1 MVVVVRLAVQQ
12 YVKLTLQNKSA
23 QELTQQASLHVK
35 RTAEA
40 ILLYKLHKT
49 SQMTSTE
56 ARGASATREFAL
68 ALASGGLYGATNTI
82 VGHPFDTVKTKMQTQ
97 SGFTNS
103 GALASARQ
111 ILSSE
116 GAVGFY
122 RGCLPPMWGSAVY
135 RSAQFAVYDLLYAEA
150 EKKYPASLEHV
161 PGTDMEW
168 RVLGA
173 GAVGATARTV
183 LESPIEYAKVKGQ
196 TNQRW
201 RLNEVYRGAGLQ
213 WARTGPMMTLY
224 FCLFD
229 ACKRNGYA
237 STPAGQFFSSGGC
250 ALVGFWVV
258 WPFENLKNQAQAGKN
273 WAKHARATGLLGLYR
288 GLIPGSL
295 SVFLRNGAAM
305 IVMQKAN
312 RLITELGLRGD

>member
-1 MVVVVRLAVQQ
+1 
-12 YVKLTLQNKSA
+12 
-23 QELTQQASLHVK
+23 
-35 RTAEA
+35 
-40 ILLYKLHKT
+40 
-49 SQMTSTE
+49 MTSTE
-56 ARGASATREFAL
+56 ARGSSATREFAL

-150 EKKYPASLEHV
+150 ERYPAAMEHV
-161 PGTDMEW
+161 PGTDMQW

-196 TNQRW
+196 TNQKW

-224 FCLFD
+224 FCPWLRLLDGVEVEKDILAHWLIFTQVS
-229 ACKRNGYA
+229 
-237 STPAGQFFSSGGC
+237 STPASGTATRRRLSGNFSR
-250 ALVGFWVV
+250 A
-258 WPFENLKNQAQAGKN
+258 AA
-273 WAKHARATGLLGLYR
+273 AR
-288 GLIPGSL
+288 
-295 SVFLRNGAAM
+295 
-305 IVMQKAN
+305 
-312 RLITELGLRGD
+312 

>member
-1 MVVVVRLAVQQ
+1 MQ
-12 YVKLTLQNKSA
+12 YAPNSLFLQD
-23 QELTQQASLHVK
+23 TP
-35 RTAEA
+35 
-40 ILLYKLHKT
+40 IG
-49 SQMTSTE
+49 MTSTE

-68 ALASGGLYGATNTI
+68 ALASGGLYGATNTV

-97 SGFTNS
+97 PGFANT

-122 RGCLPPMWGSAVY
+122 RGCLPPIWGSAVY

-150 EKKYPASLEHV
+150 ENYPSSLQHV

-173 GAVGATARTV
+173 GVVGATARTV

-196 TNQRW
+196 TNQQW

-237 STPAGQFFSSGGC
+237 STSVGQFVSSGGC
-250 ALVGFWVV
+250 ALLGFWVV
-258 WPFENLKNQAQAGKN
+258 WPFENLKNQCQAGGD
-273 WAKHARATGLLGLYR
+273 WRAHARTTGLLGLYR
-288 GLIPGSL
+288 GIVPGSM

-305 IVMQKAN
+305 IVMQRAN
-312 RLITELGLRGD
+312 RLITDLGLRD

>member
-1 MVVVVRLAVQQ
+1 
-12 YVKLTLQNKSA
+12 
-23 QELTQQASLHVK
+23 
-35 RTAEA
+35 
-40 ILLYKLHKT
+40 
-49 SQMTSTE
+49 MTSTE

-150 EKKYPASLEHV
+150 ERHPASLEHV
-161 PGTDMEW
+161 PGTDMQW

-196 TNQRW
+196 TNQKW

-224 FCLFD
+224 FC
-229 ACKRNGYA
+229 
-237 STPAGQFFSSGGC
+237 T
-250 ALVGFWVV
+250 
-258 WPFENLKNQAQAGKN
+258 
-273 WAKHARATGLLGLYR
+273 
-288 GLIPGSL
+288 L
-295 SVFLRNGAAM
+295 SVSSKVLPR
-305 IVMQKAN
+305 
-312 RLITELGLRGD
+312 R

>member
-1 MVVVVRLAVQQ
+1 
-12 YVKLTLQNKSA
+12 
-23 QELTQQASLHVK
+23 
-35 RTAEA
+35 
-40 ILLYKLHKT
+40 
-49 SQMTSTE
+49 MTSTE

-97 SGFTNS
+97 SGFTS
-103 GALASARQ
+103 TGALASARQ

-150 EKKYPASLEHV
+150 ERHPASLEHV
-161 PGTDMEW
+161 PGTDMQW

-196 TNQRW
+196 TNQTW

-224 FCLFD
+224 FCTLSVSSSPSTPLTRDRHSRVGVRTGLFD

-250 ALVGFWVV
+250 ALIGFWVV

-273 WAKHARATGLLGLYR
+273 WLAHARTTGLLGLYR
-288 GLIPGSL
+288 GIVPGSA

-312 RLITELGLRGD
+312 RLITEMGLRD

>member
-1 MVVVVRLAVQQ
+1 
-12 YVKLTLQNKSA
+12 
-23 QELTQQASLHVK
+23 
-35 RTAEA
+35 
-40 ILLYKLHKT
+40 
-49 SQMTSTE
+49 MTSTQ

-97 SGFTNS
+97 SGFANS

-150 EKKYPASLEHV
+150 ENKYPASLEHV

-196 TNQRW
+196 TNQKW

-224 FCLFD
+224 FCPWLRLLDGVEVDKDILAHWLIHTGLFD

-250 ALVGFWVV
+250 ALIGFWVV
-258 WPFENLKNQAQAGKN
+258 WP
-273 WAKHARATGLLGLYR
+273 WRD
-288 GLIPGSL
+288 
-295 SVFLRNGAAM
+295 SV
-305 IVMQKAN
+305 
-312 RLITELGLRGD
+312 

>member
-1 MVVVVRLAVQQ
+1 MADSIVGEPNQVETAVAPKDADHSFSGIVFDVEAKGSTEVIVDAVHVGGMLGATPIIHRWLLGLAGDDGSSSGSVM
-12 YVKLTLQNKSA
+12 
-23 QELTQQASLHVK
+23 ASLV
-35 RTAEA
+35 A
-40 ILLYKLHKT
+40 
-49 SQMTSTE
+49 SMVG
-56 ARGASATREFAL
+56 GAF
-68 ALASGGLYGATNTI
+68 GA
-82 VGHPFDTVKTKMQTQ
+82 VVSHPFDTVKTKMQTQ

-150 EKKYPASLEHV
+150 ENYPASLEHV
-161 PGTDMEW
+161 PGTDMQW

-196 TNQRW
+196 TNQKW
-201 RLNEVYRGAGLQ
+201 RFNEVYRGAGLQ

-250 ALVGFWVV
+250 ALIGFWVV

-273 WAKHARATGLLGLYR
+273 WLAHARATGLLGLYR
-288 GLIPGSL
+288 G
-295 SVFLRNGAAM
+295 
-305 IVMQKAN
+305 IV
-312 RLITELGLRGD
+312 

>member
-1 MVVVVRLAVQQ
+1 
-12 YVKLTLQNKSA
+12 
-23 QELTQQASLHVK
+23 
-35 RTAEA
+35 
-40 ILLYKLHKT
+40 
-49 SQMTSTE
+49 MTSTE

-68 ALASGGLYGATNTI
+68 ALASGGLYGATNTV

-97 SGFTNS
+97 SGFTSS

-150 EKKYPASLEHV
+150 EKYPASLEHV
-161 PGTDMEW
+161 PGTDMQW

-196 TNQRW
+196 TNQKW
-201 RLNEVYRGAGLQ
+201 KLGEVYRGAGLQ

-224 FCLFD
+224 FCPWLRLLDGVEVDKDILAHWLIHTGLFD

-250 ALVGFWVV
+250 ALIGFWVV

-273 WAKHARATGLLGLYR
+273 WLAHARATGLLGLYR
-288 GLIPGSL
+288 GIVPGSM

-305 IVMQKAN
+305 IVMQRAN
-312 RLITELGLRGD
+312 RLITELGLRG

>member
-1 MVVVVRLAVQQ
+1 
-12 YVKLTLQNKSA
+12 
-23 QELTQQASLHVK
+23 
-35 RTAEA
+35 
-40 ILLYKLHKT
+40 
-49 SQMTSTE
+49 MTSTE

-97 SGFTNS
+97 SGFTS
-103 GALASARQ
+103 TGALASARQ

-150 EKKYPASLEHV
+150 EKKYPASLQHV

-196 TNQRW
+196 TNQKW

-250 ALVGFWVV
+250 ALIGFWVV

-273 WAKHARATGLLGLYR
+273 WLAHARATGFLGLYR
-288 GLIPGSL
+288 GILPGSM

-305 IVMQKAN
+305 IVMQKKAN
-312 RLITELGLRGD
+312 RLITEMGLRE

>member
-1 MVVVVRLAVQQ
+1 M
-12 YVKLTLQNKSA
+12 
-23 QELTQQASLHVK
+23 
-35 RTAEA
+35 
-40 ILLYKLHKT
+40 
-49 SQMTSTE
+49 
-56 ARGASATREFAL
+56 
-68 ALASGGLYGATNTI
+68 

-111 ILSSE
+111 ILANE

-150 EKKYPASLEHV
+150 EKYPSSLEHV
-161 PGTDMEW
+161 PGTDMQW

-196 TNQRW
+196 TNQKW

-224 FCLFD
+224 FCTLSVSSSPSTPLTRGRRSLVG
-229 ACKRNGYA
+229 ATQA
-237 STPAGQFFSSGGC
+237 SSTPASATATRRRRPANFSRL
-250 ALVGFWVV
+250 A
-258 WPFENLKNQAQAGKN
+258 A
-273 WAKHARATGLLGLYR
+273 AR
-288 GLIPGSL
+288 
-295 SVFLRNGAAM
+295 
-305 IVMQKAN
+305 
-312 RLITELGLRGD
+312 

>member
-1 MVVVVRLAVQQ
+1 MQLSRVQ
-12 YVKLTLQNKSA
+12 
-23 QELTQQASLHVK
+23 HV
-35 RTAEA
+35 
-40 ILLYKLHKT
+40 
-49 SQMTSTE
+49 MTSTE
-56 ARGASATREFAL
+56 ARGSSATREFAL
-68 ALASGGLYGATNTI
+68 ALASGGLYGATNTV

-150 EKKYPASLEHV
+150 ERYPAALEHV
-161 PGTDMEW
+161 PGTDMQW

-196 TNQRW
+196 TNQKW
-201 RLNEVYRGAGLQ
+201 KLGEVYRGAGLQ

-224 FCLFD
+224 FCPWLRLLDGVEVEKDILAHWLIFTQVS
-229 ACKRNGYA
+229 
-237 STPAGQFFSSGGC
+237 STPASATATRRRRLANSSRLAAARWSGFGLCGRSRTSRTRPKRGRTGSRTRAPLDCWGC
-250 ALVGFWVV
+250 IVGSCQV
-258 WPFENLKNQAQAGKN
+258 
-273 WAKHARATGLLGLYR
+273 R
-288 GLIPGSL
+288 
-295 SVFLRNGAAM
+295 
-305 IVMQKAN
+305 
-312 RLITELGLRGD
+312 

>member
-1 MVVVVRLAVQQ
+1 
-12 YVKLTLQNKSA
+12 
-23 QELTQQASLHVK
+23 
-35 RTAEA
+35 
-40 ILLYKLHKT
+40 
-49 SQMTSTE
+49 MTSTE

-68 ALASGGLYGATNTI
+68 ALASGGLYGATNTV

-97 SGFTNS
+97 PGFANT

-122 RGCLPPMWGSAVY
+122 RGCLPPMWDSAVY

-150 EKKYPASLEHV
+150 ENYPSSLQHV

-173 GAVGATARTV
+173 GVVGATARTV

-196 TNQRW
+196 TNQQW

-237 STPAGQFFSSGGC
+237 STSVGQFVSSGGC
-250 ALVGFWVV
+250 ALLGFWVV
-258 WPFENLKNQAQAGKN
+258 WPFENLKNQCQAGGD
-273 WAKHARATGLLGLYR
+273 WRAHARTTGLLGLYR
-288 GLIPGSL
+288 GIVPGSM

-305 IVMQKAN
+305 IVMQRAN
-312 RLITELGLRGD
+312 RLITDLGLRD